1 VVALMGALMA
11 GRAMLQE
18 CFWFTNFVSLTGCR
32 GGNSA
37 AVRDEVWGCRHV
49 RSSGHHCRRGSH
61 SSDALSPFGSITGMK
76 AKGSKGVARFS
87 VSLPAELAEQLERMT
102 REKGYDN
109 RSLAVA
115 DMIRAHLV
123 EHRQQFGDEEIAGT
137 ITLLYDHHKQH
148 VQAALTDIQHDHHE
162 VIIATL
168 HVHLDHHNCMELLAV
183 RGKAAV
189 IKRIADELIAA
200 KGVKHGKLTV
210 TSTGKDLPT

>member
-1 VVALMGALMA
+1 
-11 GRAMLQE
+11 
-18 CFWFTNFVSLTGCR
+18 
-32 GGNSA
+32 
-37 AVRDEVWGCRHV
+37 
-49 RSSGHHCRRGSH
+49 
-61 SSDALSPFGSITGMK
+61 MK
-76 AKGSKGVARFS
+76 SKGSKGVARFS

-123 EHRQQFGDEEIAGT
+123 EHRQKFGDEEIAGT

-162 VIIATL
+162 VILAVL
-168 HVHLDHHNCMELLAV
+168 HVHLDHHNCMEVLAV
-183 RGKAAV
+183 RGKAAIV
-189 IKRIADELIAA
+189 KRIADELIAA